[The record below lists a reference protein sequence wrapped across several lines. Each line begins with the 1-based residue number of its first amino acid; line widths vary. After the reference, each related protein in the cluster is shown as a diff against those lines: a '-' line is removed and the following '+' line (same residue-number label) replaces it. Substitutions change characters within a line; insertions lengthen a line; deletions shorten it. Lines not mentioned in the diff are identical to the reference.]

1 MAVNKKSA
9 TSAAEMEALLI
20 HAVIAPKAKT
30 GEAKAETRA
39 AQELGVQLLG
49 IARTMPVLRTWRARS
64 EAGGQVALVTVAET
78 ATAAEREQIA
88 SAAQDLEAARESL
101 EGLLPVRALGPSRDA
116 FLTDL
121 WLTGTAKDLSALS
134 WPLRHRLE
142 FARAATRAL
151 AGLHGLGLVHGS
163 FCAANVLLDDDL
175 NPVLSEVG
183 LVSVQA
189 LLARKEAADYEP
201 FAAPEVLEGGEPDAR
216 SDVYSA
222 GRLIQGL
229 FAAGEE
235 MPREVKELVDK
246 CAMPAPLRYP
256 SAEDLGKAL
265 QAAIDA
271 LPAEPVKAPP
281 VEPRPPQKREAP
293 EAAAPGPSYG
303 KEEPSKPW
311 NPPAWLGLSGIGI
324 AIASFAAPAFL
335 GGSNDALRALLLAAL
350 LLGAALA
357 TTLAPPLPRVPT
369 LGRLALAGG
378 VVAIGLILDPLA
390 FASRIA
396 AQRQLH
402 GDAASRRKAID
413 EIVRLG
419 RDFRGLSLAG
429 LDLAGLDLTGAD
441 LRRVSLAGANLTGT
455 KLFAAE
461 VDGTSFDGAQ
471 LAGADLQQTSL
482 DLANLGNATCD
493 GTTRL
498 PSTFACIDG
507 RIDRNRTAM
516 PRP

>member
-64 EAGGQVALVTVAET
+64 EAGGQVALVTVAES
-78 ATAAEREQIA
+78 ATAAEREQLA
-88 SAAQDLEAARESL
+88 NAAQDLEAARDTL
-101 EGLLPVRALGPSRDA
+101 EGILPIRALGPSRDA
-116 FLTDL
+116 FVTDL
-121 WLTGTAKDLSALS
+121 WLTGTAKDLSALG
-134 WPLRHRLE
+134 WPLRRRLE

-151 AGLHGLGLVHGS
+151 TGLHGLGLVHGS
-163 FCAANVLLDDDL
+163 LCAANVLLDDDL

-183 LVSVQA
+183 LVSVPA
-189 LLARKEAADYEP
+189 LIARKEAADYEP
-201 FAAPEVLEGGEPDAR
+201 FAAPEVREGGEADAR

-229 FAAGEE
+229 FAEGEE
-235 MPREVKELVDK
+235 MPREVKELVEK
-246 CAMPAPLRYP
+246 CAMLAPLRYP
-256 SAEDLGKAL
+256 SADDLGKAL

-271 LPAEPVKAPP
+271 LPAEPVLASP
-281 VEPRPPQKREAP
+281 VEPQPPQKREAA
-293 EAAAPGPSYG
+293 EAPAPRPSFG

-324 AIASFAAPAFL
+324 AVASLAAAAFL
-335 GGSNDALRALLLAAL
+335 GESNDALRALLTAAVP
-350 LLGAALA
+350 LGAALA
-357 TTLAPPLPRVPT
+357 TTLAPRVPRVAW

-378 VVAIGLILDPLA
+378 VVALAVILDPLA
-390 FASRIA
+390 FASHFA
-396 AQRQLH
+396 AQRNLH

-441 LRRVSLAGANLTGT
+441 LRGVNLAGANLTGT
-455 KLFAAE
+455 NLFAAE
-461 VDGTSFDGAQ
+461 VDGATFDGAQ
-471 LAGADLQQTSL
+471 LAGADLQQARL
-482 DLANLGNATCD
+482 DLANLGKAACD

-498 PSTFACIDG
+498 PSTFGCVDG
-507 RIDRNRTAM
+507 RIDRNQTAM